1 MTTSFIQSIDNTA
14 KTLIYNKFGPYLNL
28 TSQNKDLVF
37 APKEI
42 AQRKIA
48 EKRGES
54 SVEFISMWRNS
65 ITMDWER
72 QNTVMGRNG
81 LSLNYVDSNTK
92 QQIVTVK
99 GVPVTIDYDIFLWS
113 RDLDKIT
120 QAAEGF
126 LQWLHNVPQL
136 VIYYNGLYEMDMYMH
151 LKEIEDVSDYNIY
164 EKGQYFVSK
173 FNLKLDAWALTTISN
188 YTVLKI
194 IVDFYLR
201 EGTVPNQTDT
211 LLNEYIIEATV

>member
-1 MTTSFIQSIDNTA
+1 MTTSFIQTIDNTA
-14 KTLIYNKFGPYLNL
+14 KTLIYNKFASYLDL
-28 TSQNKDLVF
+28 ESQNKDLVF
-37 APKEI
+37 APQSI

-65 ITMDWER
+65 VSLDWER
-72 QNTVMGRNG
+72 QNSIIGRNG
-81 LSLNYVDSNTK
+81 IALQYVDSTTK

-99 GVPVTIDYDIFLWS
+99 GVPINIDYDVFIWS

-120 QAAEGF
+120 QATEAF
-126 LQWLHNVPQL
+126 LQWLHNKPQL
-136 VIYYNGLYEMDMYMH
+136 VVYYNGQYEMDMYIH
-151 LKEIEDVSDYNIY
+151 LREIQDVSDYNIY

-173 FNLKLDAWALTTISN
+173 FNMKLDAWALTTISN
-188 YTVLKI
+188 YSVLKI

-201 EGTVPNQTDT
+201 EGSVPHQTDT
-211 LLNEYIIEATV
+211 LLNEYIINATV

>member
-14 KTLIYNKFGPYLNL
+14 KTLIYTKFGPYLNL
-28 TSQNKDLVF
+28 SSQNKDLVF

-65 ITMDWER
+65 ITLDWER
-72 QNTVMGRNG
+72 QNSIIGRNG
-81 LSLNYVDSNTK
+81 ISLNYVDSTTK
-92 QQIVTVK
+92 AQIVTIK
-99 GVPVTIDYDIFLWS
+99 GVPVNIDYDVFLWS

-120 QAAEGF
+120 QATEAF
-126 LQWLHNVPQL
+126 VQWLHNRPQL
-136 VIYYNGLYEMDMYMH
+136 VVYYAGQYEMDMYMH
-151 LKEIEDVSDYNIY
+151 LKEITDVSDYNIY

-173 FNLKLDAWALTTISN
+173 FNLKLDAWALTTISSR
-188 YTVLKI
+188 TILKI
-194 IVDFYLR
+194 IVDFFLR

-211 LLNEYIIEATV
+211 LLNEYVINATI